1 MHESI
6 RRTCSRLRSVIN
18 LETIRFCGILLWGGL
33 LMCDTA
39 HAQMSREL
47 ELQVQAISGCP
58 PSESPLLSRIQE
70 PQLEAGLA
78 VWVKDCA
85 GGEEAILLML
95 PASGD
100 PIEVDRR
107 PLAGIFFEAELV
119 PYRDG
124 PLAIVSVSSNEP
136 NEVQDNYLLDLYDA
150 SDGSL
155 LFSASS
161 RGAPTVKLLGNDGL
175 VIVVYKD
182 VTAAPPHAG
191 VPSWPIVVKF
201 DGVAFIDDL
210 AYHPDVIDAAQTDA
224 QTQLEF
230 VKNVCPGLPDPC
242 RLAPVIDI
250 LERRL
255 SVLESIKRFRV
266 Q

>member
-6 RRTCSRLRSVIN
+6 RLTCLRLRSVIN
-18 LETIRFCGILLWGGL
+18 LETIRFCGILFWVGL

-39 HAQMSREL
+39 HAQMSRDL
-47 ELQVQAISGCP
+47 ELQLQAISGCP
-58 PSESPLLSRIQE
+58 PSESPLRSRIDGQE
-70 PQLEAGLA
+70 PQPEAGLA

-85 GGEEAILLML
+85 SGEEAILLML

-100 PIEVDRR
+100 PIEVDRG
-107 PLAGIFFEAELV
+107 PLAGAIFEAELV

-124 PLAIVSVSSNEP
+124 PLAIVSVISYEP
-136 NEVQDNYLLDLYDA
+136 NEVQDDYLLYLYDA

-161 RGAPTVKLLGNDGL
+161 RGAPTVKLSGNDGL

-182 VTAAPPHAG
+182 VTAEPPHAG
-191 VPSWPIVVKF
+191 VPGWPIVVRF

-210 AYHPDVIDAAQTDA
+210 AYYPDVIDAAQTDA

-230 VKNVCPGLPDPC
+230 VKNTCQVLPDPC

-255 SVLESIKRFRV
+255 SELESIRGCI
-266 Q
+266 

>member
-18 LETIRFCGILLWGGL
+18 LETIRFCGILFWGGL

-78 VWVKDCA
+78 VWVEDCA
-85 GGEEAILLML
+85 SGEEAILLML

-100 PIEVDRR
+100 PIEVDRS

-119 PYRDG
+119 TYRDG
-124 PLAIVSVSSNEP
+124 SLAIVSVSSNEP

-191 VPSWPIVVKF
+191 VPSWPIVVRF

-230 VKNVCPGLPDPC
+230 VKNTCQVQPDPC
-242 RLAPVIDI
+242 WLALVIDI